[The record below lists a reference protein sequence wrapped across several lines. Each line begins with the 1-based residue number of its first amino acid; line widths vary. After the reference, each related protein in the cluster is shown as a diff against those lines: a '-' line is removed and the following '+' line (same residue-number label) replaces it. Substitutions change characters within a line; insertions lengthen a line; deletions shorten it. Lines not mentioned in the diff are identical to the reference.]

1 MGVVMSSQAET
12 RDRRFRVSRQAATMG
27 AVINT
32 VLAALKI
39 FFGVIGQSQSLVAD
53 GVHSF
58 SDLMTDA
65 LVFFAA
71 HHAKEAPDES
81 HPYGHGRFETVGT
94 LALGGILIVVGIGI
108 IWDAV
113 ERLFAPEQ
121 LMHPAA
127 YTLYIALFSII
138 ANEGLYFY
146 TRHLANLINSDLL
159 RANAWHHRSD
169 SVSSV
174 VVLVGIGGTM
184 LGLPY
189 LDAIAAVLVGLMVV
203 QIGWNLGWG
212 AIQELADAGLEEEH
226 LHKIRRIIGNV
237 SGVNSVHMLRTRR
250 LGGHAMADVHVQV
263 DPWLSVSEGHR
274 IAEVVQYGL
283 IDQVELLED
292 VTVHIDPEDDENGPS
307 CARLPLR
314 KEAQRLLDEYWSH
327 IDCYS
332 ERRRLVLHYLSGRID
347 VDIFLPLSCHT
358 SVDEAALLHHAFQ
371 KPLEGSEIF
380 RRVHI
385 WYGTTNGR
393 NRTEHAQ

>member
-1 MGVVMSSQAET
+1 MNAQSEV
-12 RDRRFRVSRQAATMG
+12 RDRRYRVSRQAALVG
-27 AVINT
+27 AVVNT
-32 VLAALKI
+32 VLAVTKVL
-39 FFGVIGQSQSLVAD
+39 FGWLGQSQSLVAD
-53 GVHSF
+53 GVHSL

-71 HHAKEAPDES
+71 RHAKDAPDEA

-94 LALGGILIVVGIGI
+94 LVLGGILIAVGLGI
-108 IWDAV
+108 VWDAG
-113 ERLFAPEQ
+113 ERLFTPEE
-121 LMHPAA
+121 LRHPAGF
-127 YTLYIALFSII
+127 TLYVAAFSIL
-138 ANEGLYFY
+138 ANEGLFFY
-146 TRHLANLINSDLL
+146 TRYLASQINSDLL

-189 LDAIAAVLVGLMVV
+189 LDAIAAVLVGVMVA

-226 LHKIRRIIGNV
+226 LQRIREVIGNV

-250 LGGHAMADVHVQV
+250 LGGHALADVHVQV

-283 IDQVELLED
+283 IDQVEVLED
-292 VTVHIDPEDDENGPS
+292 VTVHIDPEDDEEGPS
-307 CARLPLR
+307 CAGLPLR
-314 KEAQRLLDEYWSH
+314 RKAEDMLEERWSH
-327 IDCYS
+327 IACFE

-347 VDIFLPLSCHT
+347 VDLYLPLMCFQSK
-358 SVDEAALLHHAFQ
+358 SEVDQLQHAYQ
-371 KPLEGSEIF
+371 QALEGSAVF
-380 RRVHI
+380 RCVRI
-385 WYGTTNGR
+385 WFG
-393 NRTEHAQ
+393 